1 MEKELKLYM
10 LMLGCTPA
18 GRLTEQHDIFFG
30 IGKSLKDLIPQIKNF
45 WPEAK
50 GKLHI

>member
-18 GRLTEQHDIFFG
+18 ARLTEQHDIFFRNWEF
-30 IGKSLKDLIPQIKNF
+30 LKRFNPTD
-45 WPEAK
+45 
-50 GKLHI
+50 